1 MSGEVNAS
9 GVELAGVRKAFALR
23 GGARPVLDGVSF
35 TVAPGEFVALIGPS
49 GCGKSTLFNLLAG
62 LDSADDG
69 LVCVGAEP
77 VVTGS
82 RRSANQHCAYMPQK
96 DLLFPWRT
104 VLENTALGLEV
115 AGVGKHEARQRAR
128 KLFPEFGLAG
138 FEDARPFQLSGGMR
152 QRAAMLRTVVQERP
166 VLLLDEPF
174 GALDSL
180 TRTEMQNWLQDVW
193 LRDRRTV
200 LMITHDIREAV
211 YLADRVIVLSARP
224 ARVRREVTVP
234 LPRPRE
240 LSMLTA
246 PEFTAIEQELIAV
259 LHDESRRALAEQEST
274 RRL

>member
-1 MSGEVNAS
+1 MSAS
-9 GVELAGVRKAFALR
+9 GIELTGVRKSFAMR
-23 GGARPVLDGVSF
+23 GGSRPVLDGVSF

-49 GCGKSTLFNLLAG
+49 GCGKSTVFNLLAG
-62 LDSADDG
+62 LDTPDDG
-69 LVCVGAEP
+69 LLQVGDFQVAH
-77 VVTGS
+77 GS
-82 RRSANQHCAYMPQK
+82 QRSANRYCAYMPQK

-115 AGVGKHEARQRAR
+115 AGVGKQAARQRAR
-128 KLFPEFGLAG
+128 ELFPAFGLAG

-152 QRAAMLRTVVQERP
+152 QRAAMLRTVVQDRP

-193 LRDRRTV
+193 QHDRRTV

-224 ARVRREVTVP
+224 ARLRREVAVP

-246 PEFTAIEQELIAV
+246 PEFVAVEQELIDV
-259 LHDESRRALAEQEST
+259 LHEESRRALTDQET
-274 RRL
+274 RRNT